1 MKNLTVAVPDDV
13 YRTAR
18 IRAAERGTSVSAL
31 VADYLRSLDSD
42 AAEFQRL
49 ASLQASIVAELAGFR
64 GADRLDRE
72 GVHDRAVL

>member
-1 MKNLTVAVPDDV
+1 M
-13 YRTAR
+13 
-18 IRAAERGTSVSAL
+18 SAL